1 MVPHLRL
8 WVVTS
13 EWPTASNIVS
23 GIHVAQQVKYLRE
36 HGLAVDVFAFRGRAN
51 PFRYARAVWRSR
63 TQHKAEEYD
72 VIHAHH
78 GQSGIVA
85 LCQGKRP
92 VVVTFHGSDI
102 QGIRRLD
109 GRQTVKGYLLAK
121 LSWLVAK
128 SADEVIV
135 VSQHLARY
143 LPARSYQVIP
153 AGVNMDIFFPRSQS
167 QTREML
173 GLPGDQPLVLFVGS
187 PDNPIKRYDLAC
199 QVIESTCPSL
209 NATLLIANEVSQS
222 QVALYMNACDALLLT
237 SLHEGSPNAVK
248 EALACNLP
256 VVAVDVGDVRQ
267 RIGPVAGCV
276 ACDDDRPETITAALE
291 QVLERR
297 ERVNGQAAVQ
307 DLDESLLTQ
316 KVIAVYERALAR
328 REMQQ

>member
-1 MVPHLRL
+1 MVSHLRL
-8 WVVTS
+8 WVITS
-13 EWPTASNIVS
+13 EWPTPSNGVS

-36 HGLAVDVFAFRGRAN
+36 HGLVVDVFAFRGCAN

-63 TQHKAEEYD
+63 TQHKTKEYD

-102 QGIRRLD
+102 QGIRRLN
-109 GRQTVKGYLLAK
+109 GRQTVRGYLLAK

-135 VSQHLARY
+135 VSQNLLHY
-143 LPARSYQVIP
+143 LPARSCQVIP
-153 AGVNMDIFFPRSQS
+153 AGVNMDVFFPHSQS
-167 QTREML
+167 QAREML

-187 PDNPIKRYDLAC
+187 PDNPIKRYDLAR
-199 QVIESTCPSL
+199 QVMASARPSL
-209 NATLLIANEVSQS
+209 HARLLVASNIPQS

-276 ACDDDRPETITAALE
+276 VCDDDRPKTIGVALE
-291 QVLERR
+291 RVLEQR
-297 ERVNGQAAVQ
+297 ERVNGRAAVQ
-307 DLDESLLTQ
+307 DLDERLLTQ

-328 REMQQ
+328 RGM